1 MPREF
6 SRTER
11 VAYQIQ
17 RELAALLVREVSDP
31 RLRDLTISEVRIG
44 RDLSQATVYFTVE
57 DPAKAQE
64 TLAALRRASGFL
76 RKCLANRVR
85 TKSVPKLQFVF
96 DRSFDQATHLLALI
110 EKAVANDA

>member
-31 RLRDLTISEVRIG
+31 RLHDLTISEVRIS
-44 RDLSQATVYFTVE
+44 RDLGQATIYFTVE
-57 DPAKAQE
+57 DPDRAQE
-64 TLAALRRASGFL
+64 TLVALQRASGFL
-76 RKCLANRVR
+76 RKCLANRVHAR
-85 TKSVPKLQFVF
+85 SIPRLQFVF

-110 EKAVANDA
+110 EKAVARDA